1 MYVPDEENYIID
13 KKDDDLEEE
22 NSKFDDFD
30 SFSYDSSS
38 KPRKSKRP
46 NILFLK
52 ILVII
57 GSIIIGFIVYFVSSL
72 IF

>member
-13 KKDDDLEEE
+13 KKNDDLEEE
-22 NSKFDDFD
+22 SKFEDFD
-30 SFSYDSSS
+30 SSSSDSFS
-38 KPRKSKRP
+38 KPRKSKRS
-46 NILFLK
+46 NILVLK

-57 GSIIIGFIVYFVSSL
+57 GAIIIGFIVYFISSL

>member
-13 KKDDDLEEE
+13 KKGDDLEE
-22 NSKFDDFD
+22 NSKFDDFN
-30 SFSYDSSS
+30 SFSSDSSS
-38 KPRKSKRP
+38 KPRKFKRP
-46 NILFLK
+46 NILVLK

-57 GSIIIGFIVYFVSSL
+57 GAIIIGFIVYFISSL

>member
-13 KKDDDLEEE
+13 KKGDYLEE

-30 SFSYDSSS
+30 SSGSDSSS
-38 KPRKSKRP
+38 KPRKSKKP
-46 NILFLK
+46 NILVLK

-57 GSIIIGFIVYFVSSL
+57 GAIIIGFIVYFISSL